1 MNKSDELKERDFK
14 SFEGQPWKKMD
25 EVLEKNNLTNYNHL
39 DIEPLDNVKRRLR
52 SFLEIL
58 QLDIAQIAQLQ
69 SNILIVTHGE
79 IFSNLL
85 ELMLNEATSKNNPK
99 FPYWPRN
106 LQITRIVFQEPSF
119 KLCDIDFLSQGYD
132 AF

>member
-85 ELMLNEATSKNNPK
+85 C
-99 FPYWPRN
+99 FY
-106 LQITRIVFQEPSF
+106 
-119 KLCDIDFLSQGYD
+119 
-132 AF
+132 

>member
-25 EVLEKNNLTNYNHL
+25 EVLEKNNLTDYNHL
-39 DIEPLDNVKRRLR
+39 DIEPLDNVKRKLR

-58 QLDIAQIAQLQ
+58 QLDIARIAQLQ

-85 ELMLNEATSKNNPK
+85 ELMLKEATSKNNPK
-99 FPYWPRN
+99 FPYWPKN
-106 LQITRIVFQEPSF
+106 LQITRIVFQESSF
-119 KLCDIDFLSQGYD
+119 KLCDIDFLS
-132 AF
+132 